1 MTDKRKYFLEMAEQ
15 FKSTINYD
23 TKKPVD
29 LVAAYMAENGMWK
42 YKKIA
47 SAEKLDDIA
56 LGKSGRVCLDF
67 GNHCVG
73 YVSFDISYVGSPP
86 DAPAHLKLK
95 FGEHIC
101 EIGEDSEDYTGDLSP
116 SWIQEE
122 YIHIDVIPSRVTLPR
137 RYAFRFMEI
146 HVKGVSK
153 KFKVNFSNVV
163 CETVT
168 SANMENIKPLQAASK
183 EISDIDYVS
192 LKTMRDCMQD
202 VFEDGPKRDRRLW
215 IGDLRLQALTNYYT
229 FKNNYL
235 VKRCMYL
242 FAGAANDNGSIPAC
256 LYTKPY
262 VLADDIFL
270 FDYSL
275 FFISC
280 LHDYYF
286 ATKDSAVLDD
296 LWEVAYRQIEIS
308 AERIGENNIVKDST
322 DWWCFIDWNDE
333 LNKQSGAQAI
343 FIYTLKQALSLAK
356 VCADKEQIHYIERLI
371 VKLSEAASKYLW
383 DEEKG
388 FFVSGSD
395 RQISWATQVWFILAK
410 VFDNEKNKKLISNL
424 IAKNPN
430 IKMNTPYMYHHFVEA
445 CMLCGMKDTATEV
458 IKNYWGE
465 MVKDGADCF
474 YEVYD
479 PKNKMHSPYGSPV
492 INSYCHAW
500 SATPSYFIRK
510 YLIKE

>member
-1 MTDKRKYFLEMAEQ
+1 MPDKRKYYLEKAES
-15 FKSTINYD
+15 FKCALNYSE
-23 TKKPVD
+23 KKPVNI
-29 LVAAYMAENGMWK
+29 VCAYMDKSALWK
-42 YKKIA
+42 YEKIGNA
-47 SAEKLDDIA
+47 DEIEKISLDK
-56 LGKSGRVCLDF
+56 GGRICLDF
-67 GNHCVG
+67 GTHCVG
-73 YVSFDISYVGSPP
+73 YVSFDISYTGSPP
-86 DAPAHLKLK
+86 DAPAYLRIK

-101 EIGEDSEDYTGDLSP
+101 EIGENSEDYTGELSP

-122 YIHIDVIPSRVTLPR
+122 YLHIDVIPSRVTLPR

-146 HVKGVSK
+146 YVKGVSK
-153 KFKVNFSNVV
+153 KFNVRVSNVI
-163 CETVT
+163 CKTVT
-168 SANMENIKPLQAASK
+168 SADMTNIQPLKGASK
-183 EISDIDYVS
+183 EITDIDYVS

-229 FKNNYL
+229 FKNDNL

-242 FAGAANDNGSIPAC
+242 FAGAAKDNGAIPAC
-256 LYTKPY
+256 LYTKPH

-286 ATKDSAVLDD
+286 ATNDKEVLDD
-296 LWEVAYRQIEIS
+296 LWEVAYRQIELS
-308 AERIGENNIVKDST
+308 AMRIGDNGIVKDST
-322 DWWCFIDWNDE
+322 DWWCFIDWNDD

-356 VCADKEQIHYIERLI
+356 VCADSKEVNYIESLI
-371 VKLSEAASKYLW
+371 EKLTEASLSCLW
-383 DEEKG
+383 DNEQG

-395 RQISWATQVWFILAK
+395 KQVSWATQVWFVMAQVL
-410 VFDNEKNKKLISNL
+410 DDEKNRGLILNL
-424 IAKNPN
+424 IGKKPK
-430 IKMNTPYMYHHFVEA
+430 IKMNTPYMYHHFTQA
-445 CMLCGMKDTATEV
+445 CMLCGMKNTAV
-458 IKNYWGE
+458 DIIKSYWGE

-479 PKNKMHSPYGSPV
+479 PENKNHSPYASAV

-510 YLIKE
+510 YNLK